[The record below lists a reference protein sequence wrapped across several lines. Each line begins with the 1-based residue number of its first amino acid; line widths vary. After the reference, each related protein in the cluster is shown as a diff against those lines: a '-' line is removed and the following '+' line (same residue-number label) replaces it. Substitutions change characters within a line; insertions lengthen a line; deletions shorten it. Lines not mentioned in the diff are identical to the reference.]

1 MMNSSASFLVVLAL
15 FFALSL
21 HNTNAFSLSP
31 KQLPAFIVGRGG
43 GDRGRQQ
50 STMTKRVTTT
60 QGEAL
65 AAEEGK
71 QSLDAFNA
79 LCQQVIAEER
89 QQRYNQLLAD
99 CSSRS
104 F

>member
-1 MMNSSASFLVVLAL
+1 MMHSSASFLVMIALLLAL
-15 FFALSL
+15 SSVQ
-21 HNTNAFSLSP
+21 NTNAFSLSP
-31 KQLPAFIVGRGG
+31 KQLPAFIVGRGV
-43 GDRGRQQ
+43 DRGQQ

-65 AAEEGK
+65 ASEEGK